1 MGLDPEQLVEVDSDV
16 PDLDG
21 TVLLH
26 NLDGFMDAGGAGR
39 VLADHLVDSLE
50 SRVIARF
57 DVDTLIDYR
66 SRRPAMTYATDHWA
80 DYDAPELVIR
90 LVHDTAGTPFL
101 LLTGPEPDNQ
111 WERFIAAVRGLVE
124 RWGVRLTVGF
134 HGIPM
139 GAPHTRPLGVT
150 AHATRGELVADYP
163 QVFNRIQVPG
173 SASALLEL
181 RLGEAGHDAIGY
193 AAHVPHYLA
202 QSVYPEAGLRL
213 LGAVGSVAAL
223 ELPER
228 GLREAAAR
236 TNEEIE
242 RQVSES
248 DEVAEVVRGLERQY
262 DAFTEAVGERSLLA
276 ESNERMPTADELG
289 EEFERFL
296 AEQADGK

>member
-1 MGLDPEQLVEVDSDV
+1 MALEPEQLVEVDSDV

-21 TVLLH
+21 AVLLH

-39 VLADHLVDSLE
+39 VLAEHLVDSLE
-50 SRVIARF
+50 GRVIARF
-57 DVDTLIDYR
+57 DVDSLIDYR

-80 DYDAPELVIR
+80 AYEAPELVVR
-90 LVHDTAGTPFL
+90 LMHDTAGTPFL

-111 WERFIAAVRGLVE
+111 WERFIAAVRGLIE

-139 GAPHTRPLGVT
+139 GTPHTRPLGVT
-150 AHATRGELVADYP
+150 AHATRGELVADYA

-193 AAHVPHYLA
+193 AAHVPHYLS

-213 LGAVGSVAAL
+213 LDAVGSVAAL
-223 ELPER
+223 ELPDR
-228 GLREAAAR
+228 GLREAAER

-248 DEVAEVVRGLERQY
+248 DEVSEVVRGLERQY
-262 DAFTEAVGERSLLA
+262 DTFTEAVGERSLLA

-296 AEQADGK
+296 AEQSDGK